1 MKNRKFEINTISK
14 YRSELMGLAIL
25 GVMCGHFMNHTYQN
39 NLLFSIA
46 RIIHTP
52 GFLFLSGFGLYYSFV
67 NNSNLGSFYL
77 KRLKRL
83 YFPFLLIS
91 TPFFFRIAFAE

>member
-25 GVMCGHFMNHTYQN
+25 GVMCGHYMNHTYQN

-83 YFPFLLIS
+83 YLPFLLIS
-91 TPFFFRIAFAE
+91 TLFF